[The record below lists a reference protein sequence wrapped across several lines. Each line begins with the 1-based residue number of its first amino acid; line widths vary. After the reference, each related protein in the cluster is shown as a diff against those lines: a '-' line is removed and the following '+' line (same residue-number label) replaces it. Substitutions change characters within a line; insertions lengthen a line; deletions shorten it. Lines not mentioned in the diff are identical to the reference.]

1 MNDKNNILLAWY
13 YVSEIKIPNQQQL
26 RDKGVYLILHVIEGT
41 HVLLAVPLWILN
53 EAQTTSKHKFPN
65 MKRSFNKQG

>member
-26 RDKGVYLILHVIEGT
+26 RGKGAYLILHVIEGT

-53 EAQTTSKHKFPN
+53 EA
-65 MKRSFNKQG
+65 

>member
-1 MNDKNNILLAWY
+1 MQNYSWYVSGRYTCIKDKNNILLAWY
-13 YVSEIKIPNQQQL
+13 YVSDIKIPNQQQL

-53 EAQTTSKHKFPN
+53 
-65 MKRSFNKQG
+65 

>member
-1 MNDKNNILLAWY
+1 MKDKNNILLAWY
-13 YVSEIKIPNQQQL
+13 YVSDIKIPNQQQL

-53 EAQTTSKHKFPN
+53 
-65 MKRSFNKQG
+65 